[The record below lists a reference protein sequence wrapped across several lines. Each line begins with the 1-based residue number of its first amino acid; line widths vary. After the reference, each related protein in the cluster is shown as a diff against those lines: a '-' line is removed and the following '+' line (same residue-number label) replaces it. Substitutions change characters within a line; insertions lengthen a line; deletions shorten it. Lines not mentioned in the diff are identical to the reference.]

1 MKKLELVSADE
12 FFENHKEL
20 TGHRLLMRNLHNM
33 KHCSADMFGNCV
45 VGTLVIPDKKNF
57 TSNLLKCGFYMD
69 MDRLIII
76 GDEEHA
82 KDMFDEIM
90 CERNLEGESSY
101 LIMLELLEYLVRDD
115 LLFLEEYEKKLN
127 SVEEMVMEDI
137 ADLPGDFDIFV
148 ARYRKEIREMS
159 RYYQLLADLADVL
172 EEAMIKEQRERERQ
186 LFSYLGNKVDRLYHD
201 SLVMSE
207 YALQIRDIYQSK
219 ISTEQNKVMQLLT
232 IVTTIFMPLTLIAG
246 WYGMNFRMMP
256 ELELRYGYLFICI
269 LALVIVIIEIVI
281 FKRKKWF

>member
-33 KHCSADMFGNCV
+33 KHCSADMIGNCV

-69 MDRLIII
+69 VDRLIII

-90 CERNLEGESSY
+90 CERNLESESSY

-269 LALVIVIIEIVI
+269 LALVIVITEIVI

>member
-1 MKKLELVSADE
+1 MKELELVSADY
-12 FFENHKEL
+12 FFESHKDL
-20 TGHRLLMRNLHNM
+20 TSHRLLMRNLDNM
-33 KHCSADMFGNCV
+33 KHCSADMFGKCV
-45 VGTLVIPDKKNF
+45 VGTLVVPDKKNF
-57 TSNLLKCGFYMD
+57 TSNLLRCGFYMD
-69 MDRLIII
+69 MDRLVII

-82 KDMFDEIM
+82 KGMFDEITR
-90 CERNLEGESSY
+90 ERSLEGEQAY

-148 ARYRKEIREMS
+148 ARYRKEIREMN
-159 RYYQLLADLADVL
+159 RYYQLLADVTDVL
-172 EEAMIKEQRERERQ
+172 EEFMVKEQRETERQ
-186 LFSYLGNKVDRLYHD
+186 LFSYLSNKVDRLYND
-201 SLVMSE
+201 SLVMGE

-219 ISTEQNKVMQLLT
+219 ISAEQNKVMQLLT

-246 WYGMNFRMMP
+246 WYGMNFMMP
-256 ELELRYGYLFICI
+256 ELGLRYGYLFICI
-269 LALVIVIIEIVI
+269 LALFIVIIEIVI

>member
-1 MKKLELVSADE
+1 MKELELVSADD
-12 FFENHKEL
+12 FFESHREL
-20 TGHRLLMRNLHNM
+20 TGHRLLMRNLDNM

-57 TSNLLKCGFYMD
+57 TSDLLRCGFYMD

-76 GDEEHA
+76 GDKEHA
-82 KDMFDEIM
+82 KVLFDEIAR
-90 CERNLEGESSY
+90 ERSLEGESPY

-159 RYYQLLADLADVL
+159 RYYQLLADVTDVL
-172 EEAMIKEQRERERQ
+172 EEVMIKEQKETERQ
-186 LFSYLGNKVDRLYHD
+186 LFSYLSNKVDRLYHD

-246 WYGMNFRMMP
+246 WYGMNFKMMP
-256 ELELRYGYLFICI
+256 ELGLQYGYPVICI

-281 FKRKKWF
+281 FKKKKWF

>member
-20 TGHRLLMRNLHNM
+20 TGHRLLMRNLHNI
-33 KHCSADMFGNCV
+33 KHCSADIFGNCV

-57 TSNLLKCGFYMD
+57 TSNLLECGFYMD

-76 GDEEHA
+76 GDESHA
-82 KDMFDEIM
+82 KDIFDEIM
-90 CERNLEGESSY
+90 CERNLEGDSSY

-172 EEAMIKEQRERERQ
+172 EEAMIKEQREKERQ
-186 LFSYLGNKVDRLYHD
+186 LFAYLGNKVDRLYHD
-201 SLVMSE
+201 SLAMSE

-246 WYGMNFRMMP
+246 WYGMNFKMMP

>member
-33 KHCSADMFGNCV
+33 KHCSADMIGNCV

-57 TSNLLKCGFYMD
+57 TSTLLKCGFYMD

>member
-1 MKKLELVSADE
+1 MKELELVSADD
-12 FFENHKEL
+12 FCENHKEL

-69 MDRLIII
+69 ADRLIII

-82 KDMFDEIM
+82 KGMFDEIAS
-90 CERNLEGESSY
+90 ERNLEGESSY
-101 LIMLELLEYLVRDD
+101 FIMLELLEYLVRDD

-159 RYYQLLADLADVL
+159 RYYQLLADVADVL
-172 EEAMIKEQRERERQ
+172 EEAMIKAQKEKERQ
-186 LFSYLGNKVDRLYHD
+186 LFSYLSNKVDRLYND

-269 LALVIVIIEIVI
+269 VALVIVIIEIVI

>member
-1 MKKLELVSADE
+1 MKELELVSADD

-57 TSNLLKCGFYMD
+57 ASNLLKCGFYMD
-69 MDRLIII
+69 ADRLIII

-82 KDMFDEIM
+82 KGMFDEIAS
-90 CERNLEGESSY
+90 ERNLEGESSY
-101 LIMLELLEYLVRDD
+101 FIMLELLEYLVRDD

-159 RYYQLLADLADVL
+159 RYYQLLADVADVL
-172 EEAMIKEQRERERQ
+172 EEAMIKAQKEKERQ
-186 LFSYLGNKVDRLYHD
+186 LFSYLSNKVDRLYND

-269 LALVIVIIEIVI
+269 VALVIVIIEIVI

>member
-33 KHCSADMFGNCV
+33 KHCSADMIGNCV

-57 TSNLLKCGFYMD
+57 MSNLLKCGFYMD

-90 CERNLEGESSY
+90 CERNLESESSY

>member
-76 GDEEHA
+76 GDEAHA

-90 CERNLEGESSY
+90 CERNLEGDSSY

-172 EEAMIKEQRERERQ
+172 EEAMIKEQREKERQ

-201 SLVMSE
+201 SLAMSE

-219 ISTEQNKVMQLLT
+219 ISMEQNKVMQLLT

>member
-1 MKKLELVSADE
+1 MKELELVSADD

-69 MDRLIII
+69 ADRLIII

-82 KDMFDEIM
+82 KGMFDEIAS
-90 CERNLEGESSY
+90 ERNLEGESSY
-101 LIMLELLEYLVRDD
+101 FIMLELLEYLVRDD

-159 RYYQLLADLADVL
+159 RYYQLLADVADVL
-172 EEAMIKEQRERERQ
+172 EEAMIKAQKEKERQ
-186 LFSYLGNKVDRLYHD
+186 LFSYLSNKVDRLYND

-269 LALVIVIIEIVI
+269 VALVIVIIEIVI

>member
-33 KHCSADMFGNCV
+33 KHCSADIFGNCV

-57 TSNLLKCGFYMD
+57 TSNLLECGFYMD

-76 GDEEHA
+76 GDESHA
-82 KDMFDEIM
+82 KDIFDEIM
-90 CERNLEGESSY
+90 CERNLEGDSSY
-101 LIMLELLEYLVRDD
+101 LMMLELLEYLVRDD

-172 EEAMIKEQRERERQ
+172 EEAMIKEQREKERQ
-186 LFSYLGNKVDRLYHD
+186 LFAYLGNKVDRLYHD
-201 SLVMSE
+201 SLAMSE

-256 ELELRYGYLFICI
+256 ELALRYGYLFICI

>member
-12 FFENHKEL
+12 FFESHKEL
-20 TGHRLLMRNLHNM
+20 TGHRLLMRTLDNM

-45 VGTLVIPDKKNF
+45 VGTLVIPDKNNF
-57 TSNLLKCGFYMD
+57 SANLLRCGFYID
-69 MDRLIII
+69 VDRLIII

-82 KDMFDEIM
+82 KDMFDEIAR
-90 CERNLEGESSY
+90 ERSLEDESSY

-115 LLFLEEYEKKLN
+115 LVFLEEYEKKLN

-137 ADLPGDFDIFV
+137 ADLPGDFDVFV
-148 ARYRKEIREMS
+148 ARYRKGIREMS
-159 RYYQLLADLADVL
+159 RYYQLLADVTDVL
-172 EEAMIKEQRERERQ
+172 EEAAIKEQREKERQ
-186 LFSYLGNKVDRLYHD
+186 LFSYLSNKVDRLYHD

-219 ISTEQNKVMQLLT
+219 ISAEQNKVMQLLT

-246 WYGMNFRMMP
+246 WYGMNFRIMP
-256 ELELRYGYLFICI
+256 ELGLRYGYLFVCI
-269 LALVIVIIEIVI
+269 LAFVIVLIEIVI

>member
-33 KHCSADMFGNCV
+33 KHCSADIFGNCV

-57 TSNLLKCGFYMD
+57 TSNLLECGFYMD

-76 GDEEHA
+76 GDESHA
-82 KDMFDEIM
+82 KDIFDEIM
-90 CERNLEGESSY
+90 CERNLEGDSSY
-101 LIMLELLEYLVRDD
+101 LMMLELLEYLVRDD

-172 EEAMIKEQRERERQ
+172 EEAMIKEQREKERQ

-201 SLVMSE
+201 SLAMSE

-219 ISTEQNKVMQLLT
+219 ISMEQNKVMQLLT

>member
-1 MKKLELVSADE
+1 MKELELVSADD
-12 FFENHKEL
+12 FFENHKDL
-20 TGHRLLMRNLHNM
+20 TSHRLLMRNLDNM
-33 KHCSADMFGNCV
+33 KHCSADMFGKCV
-45 VGTLVIPDKKNF
+45 VGTLVVPDKKNF
-57 TSNLLKCGFYMD
+57 TSNLLRCGFYMD

-82 KDMFDEIM
+82 KCMFDEITR
-90 CERNLEGESSY
+90 ERSIEGEQAY
-101 LIMLELLEYLVRDD
+101 IIMLELLEYLVRDD

-137 ADLPGDFDIFV
+137 ADLPSDFDIFV

-159 RYYQLLADLADVL
+159 RYYQLLADVTDVL
-172 EEAMIKEQRERERQ
+172 EEFMVKEQRETERQ
-186 LFSYLGNKVDRLYHD
+186 LFSYLSNKVDRLYND
-201 SLVMSE
+201 SLVMGE

-219 ISTEQNKVMQLLT
+219 ISAEQNKVMQLLT

-246 WYGMNFRMMP
+246 WYGMNFMMP
-256 ELELRYGYLFICI
+256 ELGLPYGYLFICI
-269 LALVIVIIEIVI
+269 LALSIVIIEIVI

>member
-1 MKKLELVSADE
+1 MKELELVSADD

-69 MDRLIII
+69 ADRLIII

-82 KDMFDEIM
+82 KGMFDEIAS
-90 CERNLEGESSY
+90 ERNLEGESSY
-101 LIMLELLEYLVRDD
+101 FIMLELLEYLVRDD

-127 SVEEMVMEDI
+127 SLEEMVMEDI

-159 RYYQLLADLADVL
+159 RYYQLLADVADVL
-172 EEAMIKEQRERERQ
+172 EEAMIKAQKEKERQ
-186 LFSYLGNKVDRLYHD
+186 LFSYLSNKVDRLYND

-269 LALVIVIIEIVI
+269 VALVIVIIEIVI

>member
-1 MKKLELVSADE
+1 MKELELVSADD

-20 TGHRLLMRNLHNM
+20 TGHRLLMGNLHNM

-57 TSNLLKCGFYMD
+57 ASNLLKCGFYMD
-69 MDRLIII
+69 ADRLIII

-82 KDMFDEIM
+82 KGMFDEIAS
-90 CERNLEGESSY
+90 ERNLDGESSY
-101 LIMLELLEYLVRDD
+101 FIMLELLEYLVRDD

-159 RYYQLLADLADVL
+159 RYYQLLADVADVL
-172 EEAMIKEQRERERQ
+172 EEAMIKAQKEKERQ
-186 LFSYLGNKVDRLYHD
+186 LFSYLSNKVDRLYND

-269 LALVIVIIEIVI
+269 VALVIVIIEIVI

>member
-1 MKKLELVSADE
+1 MKELELVSADD

-57 TSNLLKCGFYMD
+57 ASNLLKCGFYMD
-69 MDRLIII
+69 ADRLIII

-82 KDMFDEIM
+82 KGMFDEIAS
-90 CERNLEGESSY
+90 ERNLDGESSY
-101 LIMLELLEYLVRDD
+101 FIMLELLEYLVRDD

-159 RYYQLLADLADVL
+159 RYYQLLADVADVL
-172 EEAMIKEQRERERQ
+172 EEAMIKAQKEKERQ
-186 LFSYLGNKVDRLYHD
+186 LFSYLSNKVDRLYND

-269 LALVIVIIEIVI
+269 VALVIVIIEIVI

>member
-33 KHCSADMFGNCV
+33 KHCSADIFGNCV

-57 TSNLLKCGFYMD
+57 TSNLLECGFYMD

-76 GDEEHA
+76 GDESHA
-82 KDMFDEIM
+82 KDIFDEIM
-90 CERNLEGESSY
+90 CERNLEGDSSY
-101 LIMLELLEYLVRDD
+101 LMMLELLEYLVRDD

-172 EEAMIKEQRERERQ
+172 EEAMIKEQREKERQ
-186 LFSYLGNKVDRLYHD
+186 LFAYLGNKVDRLYHD
-201 SLVMSE
+201 SLAMSE

>member
-1 MKKLELVSADE
+1 MKELELVSADD

-57 TSNLLKCGFYMD
+57 ASNLLKCGFYMD
-69 MDRLIII
+69 ADRLIII

-82 KDMFDEIM
+82 KGMFDEIAS
-90 CERNLEGESSY
+90 ERNLEGESSY
-101 LIMLELLEYLVRDD
+101 FIMLELLEYLVRDD

-127 SVEEMVMEDI
+127 SLEEMVMEDI

-159 RYYQLLADLADVL
+159 RYYQLLADVADVL
-172 EEAMIKEQRERERQ
+172 EEAMIKAQKEKERQ
-186 LFSYLGNKVDRLYHD
+186 LFSYLSNKVDRLYND

-269 LALVIVIIEIVI
+269 VALVIVIIEIVI

>member
-1 MKKLELVSADE
+1 MKELELVSADD

-69 MDRLIII
+69 ADRLIII
-76 GDEEHA
+76 GDEVHA
-82 KDMFDEIM
+82 KGMFDEIAS
-90 CERNLEGESSY
+90 ERNLEGESSY
-101 LIMLELLEYLVRDD
+101 FIMLELLEYLVRDD

-159 RYYQLLADLADVL
+159 RYYQLLADVADVL
-172 EEAMIKEQRERERQ
+172 EEAMIKAQKEKERQ
-186 LFSYLGNKVDRLYHD
+186 LFSYLSNKVDRLYND

-269 LALVIVIIEIVI
+269 VALVIVIIEIVI

>member
-1 MKKLELVSADE
+1 MKKLELVSVDE

-33 KHCSADMFGNCV
+33 KHCSADMIGNCV
-45 VGTLVIPDKKNF
+45 VGTLVVPDKKNF
-57 TSNLLKCGFYMD
+57 MSNLLKCGFYMD

-90 CERNLEGESSY
+90 CERNLESESSY

>member
-1 MKKLELVSADE
+1 MKKLELVSVDD

-33 KHCSADMFGNCV
+33 KHCSADMFGNSV

-57 TSNLLKCGFYMD
+57 TSKLLTCGFYMD
-69 MDRLIII
+69 ADRLIII
-76 GDEEHA
+76 GDEEQA
-82 KDMFDEIM
+82 KGMFEEIT
-90 CERNLEGESSY
+90 CERNMEGESSY

-115 LLFLEEYEKKLN
+115 LVFLEEYEKKLN

-137 ADLPGDFDIFV
+137 ADLPGNFDVFV

-159 RYYQLLADLADVL
+159 RYYQLLADVMDVL
-172 EEAMIKEQRERERQ
+172 EEAMIKASRETERQ
-186 LFSYLGNKVDRLYHD
+186 LFSYLSNKVDRLYHD
-201 SLVMSE
+201 ALVMGE

-219 ISTEQNKVMQLLT
+219 ISMEQNKVMQLLT

-246 WYGMNFRMMP
+246 WYGMNFRIMP

-269 LALVIVIIEIVI
+269 FAVVTVIVEIVI
-281 FKRKKWF
+281 FKKKKWF

>member
-20 TGHRLLMRNLHNM
+20 TSHRLLMRNLHNM
-33 KHCSADMFGNCV
+33 KHCSADIFGNCV

-57 TSNLLKCGFYMD
+57 TSNLLECGFYMD
-69 MDRLIII
+69 RDRLIII
-76 GDEEHA
+76 GDEAHA

-90 CERNLEGESSY
+90 CERNLEGDSSY

-172 EEAMIKEQRERERQ
+172 EEAMIKEQREKERQ

-201 SLVMSE
+201 SLAMSE

-219 ISTEQNKVMQLLT
+219 ISMEQNKVMQLLT

>member
-33 KHCSADMFGNCV
+33 KHCSADMIGNCV

-90 CERNLEGESSY
+90 CERNLESESSY

-159 RYYQLLADLADVL
+159 
-172 EEAMIKEQRERERQ
+172 
-186 LFSYLGNKVDRLYHD
+186 
-201 SLVMSE
+201 
-207 YALQIRDIYQSK
+207 
-219 ISTEQNKVMQLLT
+219 
-232 IVTTIFMPLTLIAG
+232 
-246 WYGMNFRMMP
+246 
-256 ELELRYGYLFICI
+256 
-269 LALVIVIIEIVI
+269 
-281 FKRKKWF
+281 

>member
-33 KHCSADMFGNCV
+33 KHCSADIFGNCV

-57 TSNLLKCGFYMD
+57 TSNLLECGFYMD

-76 GDEEHA
+76 GDESHA
-82 KDMFDEIM
+82 KDIFDEIM
-90 CERNLEGESSY
+90 CERNLEGDSSY

-172 EEAMIKEQRERERQ
+172 EEAMIKEQREKERQ

-201 SLVMSE
+201 SLAMSE

-219 ISTEQNKVMQLLT
+219 ISMEQNKVMQLLT